1 MGSGTFNLI
10 SRPDVN
16 LKAQLF
22 HQRKFSRLNKINFD
36 TFATF
41 SISVLSLCGIEKG
54 MTRMWTVFGNP
65 RDEDGNNNKHPR
77 TGKCEKIVSVLWQR
91 LIFGEKLRIEKVA
104 SLFIAQNFLSSHKFS
119 WRALKE
125 IQYVDGGKK
134 KKDLKKNK
142 HQWTPCGLGRWN
154 KQHFAVTKFQFSIFA
169 DMILSTFIFHLFPI

>member
-22 HQRKFSRLNKINFD
+22 HQRNFSPSLNKINSD

-41 SISVLSLCGIEKG
+41 SISILSLCGFEKG
-54 MTRMWTVFGNP
+54 MTRMWTVFGNL
-65 RDEDGNNNKHPR
+65 RDGDGNNNKHPR
-77 TGKCEKIVSVLWQR
+77 TGKYSQSFRNW
-91 LIFGEKLRIEKVA
+91 KVA
-104 SLFIAQNFLSSHKFS
+104 SLFIAQNFLSSQKIS
-119 WRALKE
+119 PKSPQGNPIRWW
-125 IQYVDGGKK
+125 GKK

-142 HQWTPCGLGRWN
+142 HRWTPCGLGRWN

-169 DMILSTFIFHLFPI
+169 DMIL